1 MKNILLMSVGL
12 IFFNVSFSQVQK
24 ILTNEIIWQ
33 NYAFYGDYVSGVRSM
48 NDGEHFTT
56 LEFDNKMG
64 KTTINKYSY
73 QDYAE
78 VGQIL
83 DKAAL
88 KALEKYTLTGN
99 TPKQNQGAISD
110 YSFNSDESKILLAVD
125 QESIYRHST
134 KAFYY
139 VYDRGTRSVQSLSD
153 PSKGKQRLAQFSP
166 TENKVAFVRN
176 NNIFIKDFD
185 TNEEI
190 QVTRDGKMNEIIYGA
205 TDWVYE
211 EEFSFDNGLYW
222 SPDGRK
228 LGYYCFDES
237 RVKEFQMAMY
247 GSLYPDQYKFKYPK
261 AGEDNSIVQI
271 FVYELAKKRS
281 FAFDTGIESDIY
293 IPRIKWTN
301 DPDVL
306 MVCRMNRLQN
316 KLELMVGDF
325 DETRPNNSG
334 VITKVIY
341 TETAA
346 TYIDVTDNLTFLND
360 NKSFL
365 WTSEKDGFNHVYRVN
380 LKDGSEEQITKGNWE
395 VTELVGVDESNKLIY
410 YISTEESPLERQ
422 LYSIKLNGGS
432 KKKIST
438 KKGQNEVQFSKGFK
452 YYINY
457 HSSANTPYFITLNNA
472 KGEELK
478 VLKDN
483 QRVVQTM
490 QDFGFVNKEFIKIP
504 LEERELNAFIMKPAT
519 IKEGEKLPVLM
530 YVYGG
535 PGINTVNDAWAG
547 QNYAWFQLLV
557 QKGFIVIS
565 VDARGTGYRGRDFKH
580 STYLQLGKYET
591 EDQIAAGKWLGSLP
605 YVDKKRI
612 GIFGW
617 SYGGYM
623 SSLCITKGSGIFKAA
638 IAVAPVTNWRFYD
651 NIYTERFMRT
661 PQENGEN
668 YDINS
673 PINFVEE
680 MQGSYLLVH
689 GSADDNVHYQ
699 NTMEMVNAL
708 VAANKDYELL
718 IYPDR
723 NHGIYGGNTRLH
735 LYNKMTDFLLK
746 NL

>member
-1 MKNILLMSVGL
+1 MK
-12 IFFNVSFSQVQK
+12 K
-24 ILTNEIIWQ
+24 ILAISLTLAFYQIGFAQPAKVLTNDVIWKD
-33 NYAFYGDYVSGVRSM
+33 YAFYGETVSGVRSM
-48 NDGEHFTT
+48 NDGEHFTSMAIDEKAGLVT
-56 LEFDNKMG
+56 IKKFTYADNEEVETIVNVNALNYIGPNG
-64 KTTINKYSY
+64 KAVIR
-73 QDYAE
+73 
-78 VGQIL
+78 
-83 DKAAL
+83 
-88 KALEKYTLTGN
+88 
-99 TPKQNQGAISD
+99 ISD
-110 YSFNSDESKILLAVD
+110 YSFNSDETKVLLASE
-125 QESIYRHST
+125 QESIYRHSS

-139 VYDRGTRSVQSLSD
+139 VYDIASKTISELSPQSN
-153 PSKGKQRLAQFSP
+153 GKQRLAQFSP
-166 TENKVAFVRN
+166 TENKVAFVRD
-176 NNIFIKDFD
+176 NNIFIRDFD
-185 TNEEI
+185 KDEEI
-190 QVTRDGKMNEIIYGA
+190 QVTTDGKMNEIIYGA

-228 LGYYCFDES
+228 IAYYCFDEN

-247 GSLYPDQYKFKYPK
+247 GSLYPDQYTFKYPK

-325 DETRPNNSG
+325 EETRPSNSG
-334 VITKVIY
+334 VLTKVVY
-341 TETAA
+341 VENAE
-346 TYIDVTDNLTFLND
+346 TYIDITDNLTFLSD
-360 NKSFL
+360 NNSFL
-365 WTSEKDGFNHVYRVN
+365 WTSEKDGYNHIYKVS
-380 LKDGSEEQITKGNWE
+380 LKDGSEQQITKGNWE
-395 VTELVGVDESNKLIY
+395 VTELVGIDEAKNLIY
-410 YISTEESPLERQ
+410 FISAEESPMERD
-422 LYSIKLNGGS
+422 LYTIKLNGGS

-438 KKGQNEVQFSKGFK
+438 RKGQNEVAFSNGFR

-457 HSSANTPYFITLNNA
+457 HSSANSPHLITLNSA
-472 KGEELK
+472 DGSEIR

-483 QRVVQTM
+483 DKVKNAMQTY
-490 QDFGFVNKEFIKIP
+490 GFVTKEFFKLNIGD
-504 LEERELNAFIMKPAT
+504 RELNAYMMKPSEM
-519 IKEGEKLPVLM
+519 KETDKFPVFM

-535 PGINTVNDAWAG
+535 PGINTVHDAWGG
-547 QNYAWFQLLV
+547 QNFAWFQLLV
-557 QKGFIVIS
+557 QKGYIVVS
-565 VDARGTGYRGRDFKH
+565 VDGRGTGFRGRDFKH

-591 EDQIAAGKWLGSLP
+591 EDQIAAAKWLGKLP
-605 YVDKKRI
+605 YVDKNRI

-623 SSLCITKGSGIFKAA
+623 SSLCITKGVGVFNAA

-661 PQENGEN
+661 PGENGGN
-668 YDINS
+668 YDANS
-673 PINFVEE
+673 PINFVNE
-680 MQGSYLLVH
+680 MQGKYLLVH

-708 VAANKDYELL
+708 VSANKQFDLF
-718 IYPDR
+718 IYPDK

-735 LYNKMTDFLLK
+735 LYTKMTNFILE